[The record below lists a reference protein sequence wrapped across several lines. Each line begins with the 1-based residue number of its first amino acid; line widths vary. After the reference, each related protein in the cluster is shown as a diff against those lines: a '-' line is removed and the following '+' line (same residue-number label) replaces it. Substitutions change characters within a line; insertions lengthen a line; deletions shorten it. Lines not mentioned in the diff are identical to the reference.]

1 MNDVRQPLEVSK
13 LSDDRDERG
22 LVCKKCGG
30 RHFNVK
36 HTRPA
41 PSSIMRER
49 ECRNCGKV
57 VWTREKIR

>member
-1 MNDVRQPLEVSK
+1 MTEKTGKEPTR
-13 LSDDRDERG
+13 LSDLQNKGSKG
-22 LVCKKCGG
+22 LACRHCGC

-49 ECRNCGKV
+49 QCRNCGKV
-57 VWTREKIR
+57 VWTREK